1 MIDTAVRSRP
11 RAVGDTLAARAR
23 RRRHARFA
31 PRGERHDLSLRMTLD
46 HAPGAACSTAHR
58 PTERR
63 HAPCAT
69 TARLIGVS
77 RLIPCGG

>member
-23 RRRHARFA
+23 RRCHARFA

-46 HAPGAACSTAHR
+46 HAPALHAQPRIAPPNGVMRRARQRRAWSVSAA
-58 PTERR
+58 
-63 HAPCAT
+63 
-69 TARLIGVS
+69 
-77 RLIPCGG
+77 